1 MKPVTL
7 HITKNPGAMFLDADH
22 VAAAPGASLEGL
34 KVAQFV
40 IDADCLLT
48 ELDRAW
54 FQSVVVMRAALDAP
68 SYPTTFPCVRQEMD
82 DEAIHDA
89 AAEGAVPEVE
99 LPGVELPDTNPKSR
113 IGLTKPSLGAIPSAA
128 LLHLGGAMAD
138 GRDKYGLFN
147 WREHSVAA
155 SVYEDAI
162 WRHLLAWRDGEDTA
176 RDSGHHHLAH
186 VMACCAI
193 LLDAAETGNLID
205 DRGPTGA
212 AADLI
217 DAWTQKPLDGV

>member
-7 HITKNPGAMFLDADH
+7 HITKNPDAMFLDAD
-22 VAAAPGASLEGL
+22 
-34 KVAQFV
+34 
-40 IDADCLLT
+40 CLLS

-54 FQSVVVMRAALDAP
+54 FRGVVQLRAYSPAP
-68 SYPTTFPCVRQEMD
+68 LKPTVFPCVQREMD

-89 AAEGAVPEVE
+89 AAEEAV
-99 LPGVELPDTNPKSR
+99 PGVELPDSNPKSR

-138 GRDKYGLFN
+138 GKDKYGLFN

-162 WRHLLAWRDGEDTA
+162 WRHLLAWRDGEDKA
-176 RDSGHHHLAH
+176 RDSGRHHLAH

-193 LLDAAETGNLID
+193 LLDASETGNLID
-205 DRGPTGA
+205 DRGPAGA

-217 DAWTQKPLDGV
+217 DAWTQKPLDGA